1 LLSLIQRHLSARS
14 VLRNTVRIHTSTPT
28 NESKNNKE
36 LKLRQKLIEAAN
48 EARRLIIQGNVPKV
62 TEIRLLNDPESFFTN
77 SDSGVNDTKKLIN
90 CQYSINACFSGFVV
104 SVIDS
109 VPSEIAVISLKRLN
123 FMAAWDRGRVADA
136 TTAISIGWL
145 QIDNHCPNAAFP
157 VALSPKLSPNG
168 EEFDGDDSPEE
179 RAFLGIGVVF
189 APSHKS
195 NIMVSILFR
204 SVRVTTSFSQDPNFS
219 SYSYLFL

>member
-1 LLSLIQRHLSARS
+1 M
-14 VLRNTVRIHTSTPT
+14 RNTVRIHISTPT
-28 NESKNNKE
+28 KESKNSNE
-36 LKLRQKLIEAAN
+36 IKLQQKLIEAAN
-48 EARRLIIQGNVPKV
+48 EARNLLIQGNVPKV
-62 TEIRLLNDPESFFTN
+62 TDIRLLNDPESFFTT
-77 SDSGVNDTKKLIN
+77 SDSDTNDTKKSIN

-109 VPSEIAVISLKRLN
+109 VPSEIAVISVKKLD
-123 FMAAWDRGRVADA
+123 FMATWDRSRVADA

-157 VALSPKLSPNG
+157 VALSPKLIPAG
-168 EEFDGDDSPEE
+168 EEVDGDGSPEE

-195 NIMVSILFR
+195 NIMVCILFQ
-204 SVRVTTSFSQDPNFS
+204 SV
-219 SYSYLFL
+219 